1 MEKGNGWV
9 NENPITKLV
18 GKRIRNE
25 TSYNKWLAEQSLPVE
40 VSVVTATSTV
50 SYAALSGLFDL
61 LVDKFRL
68 VDKLS
73 QQKERDIILKHAPT
87 GFRPFLLSY
96 FSGSPLITARNF
108 GLFFGLRDGVSCVM
122 KRLGGQEDVSTSMVA
137 GFGSGVVLSLVTG
150 TRGPPIIPIGV
161 CCGLFSVAIYKVTM
175 LLLPSPFVEKSI
187 LRPLEQAFTENHMKE
202 EEKSTKLLV
211 EDVSYNET
219 RDILFGLCLD
229 ENEKNVTGDKTLS
242 LLTKRENEVKKD

>member
-9 NENPITKLV
+9 NENPISKLV
-18 GKRIRNE
+18 GKRIGYE

-50 SYAALSGLFDL
+50 SFAAVSGLFDL

-73 QQKERDIILKHAPT
+73 QQKEREIILKHAPT
-87 GFRPFLLSY
+87 GFRPFLLSC

-108 GLFFGLRDGVSCVM
+108 GLFFGLREGVSCVM

-161 CCGLFSVAIYKVTM
+161 CCGLFSVAIYKVD
-175 LLLPSPFVEKSI
+175 KSI
-187 LRPLEQAFTENHMKE
+187 LRPLEQASTENHMKE